1 MSQEPSHRHTSIVR
15 SIADIIRPGNIGQGE
30 REYVIS
36 YLGIDIGGTKVALKA
51 VGPGAREC
59 EIAFRWP
66 LFDGTRNDLAAL
78 AAGVREVRE
87 SLPYD
92 IEAVGV
98 AIPATV
104 DGNGTVVTW
113 PGRPGWA
120 GFDLAAALDGLFP
133 GTPVRYADDGDLAAL
148 AEAHRAGVRNL
159 VHLGV
164 GTGIGGGIVLDGRL
178 CPGSGRGS
186 CEAGHMI
193 VDRDGPECDCG
204 RHGCL
209 QAVASGPATLRR
221 AAARRG
227 RDVSFTELRDA
238 LTEERPW
245 AVDTLEESCAAL
257 AAAATSLA
265 ELVHPDRIT
274 VGGGFA
280 AGVPGFVERVRR
292 HAQRL
297 ARPGGA
303 PVRLADA
310 MLGGLSSLEG
320 ALLLARGPA

>member
-1 MSQEPSHRHTSIVR
+1 M
-15 SIADIIRPGNIGQGE
+15 
-30 REYVIS
+30 S

-51 VGPGAREC
+51 VGPAGEVC
-59 EIAFRWP
+59 ETVFRWP
-66 LFDGTRNDLAAL
+66 SFEGTRQDLAAL
-78 AAGVREVRE
+78 AACVSELRDKGT
-87 SLPYD
+87 YD
-92 IEAVGV
+92 LEAVGV

-104 DGNGTVVTW
+104 NRTGTVVTW

-120 GFDLAAALDGLFP
+120 GFDLADSLDGLFP
-133 GTPVRYADDGDLAAL
+133 GISVRYADDGDLAAL
-148 AEAHRAGVRNL
+148 AEAHEAGVRDL

-178 CPGSGRGS
+178 CPGSARGS
-186 CEAGHMI
+186 CETGHMI

-221 AAARRG
+221 AATLRG
-227 RDVSFTELRDA
+227 RDVSFTELRTA
-238 LTEERPW
+238 LAQERSW

-280 AGVPGFVERVRR
+280 AGLPGFVERVRR
-292 HAQRL
+292 HARRL

-303 PVRLADA
+303 PVVLADA
-310 MLGGLSSLEG
+310 ALGGLSSLQG
-320 ALLLARGPA
+320 ALLLARMPG